1 VFQRRK
7 DGSEDFYRDWA
18 DYKAGFGIVT
28 REFWLGLFPEYRLYT
43 GAKYASAGTS
53 LLAAALHLSVSV
65 HHVQKKVINFFSI
78 YFSQV
83 WDIFYETFSDFVSD
97 YVN

>member
-18 DYKAGFGIVT
+18 DYKAGFGTIT
-28 REFWLGLFPEYRLYT
+28 GEFWLGLFPQYRFYT

-53 LLAAALHLSVSV
+53 LLAVALRLSVSV
-65 HHVQKKVINFFSI
+65 CTPCLEKSDKFVFPYIFHKFGI
-78 YFSQV
+78 YFMKLSAN
-83 WDIFYETFSDFVSD
+83 ICK
-97 YVN
+97 

>member
-1 VFQRRK
+1 MRGKNVYFQVFQRRK

-53 LLAAALHLSVSV
+53 LLAAALRLSVSV
-65 HHVQKKVINFFSI
+65 HHVQKKVINLFFH
-78 YFSQV
+78 
-83 WDIFYETFSDFVSD
+83 IFFTSLGYIL
-97 YVN
+97 